1 MQTSLTTTATPDAA
15 GAGRAVTVHHAL
27 HRRATPTAGGKPP
40 G

>member
-15 GAGRAVTVHHAL
+15 GAGRSVTVHPAP
-27 HRRATPTAGGKPP
+27 HRRAASTARGKPP